1 MKTIYLSLL
10 AICLAAPAAAQLE
23 QYFEREIP
31 VATSEITAARFSND
45 GRLLVYGTK
54 EGRLFIWDLSTA
66 ALIGEMDHHKGKVNA
81 LVFDAADRYLVSGA
95 DDKNIVVWDLQTR
108 EPLTVIKDFKSALK
122 QLNLSP
128 NGKFLAACG
137 GGKEIFLWDFPSGH
151 FRGKLTGHGKDVV
164 FCAFNERSDQVVSVG
179 GDRKIIVWDA
189 GTLQP
194 VRQYEV
200 AVHTLA
206 NSGNEISS
214 AVLSADRRFL
224 AIGVEEHV
232 LAKGSERMEFRY
244 HTAFYNWPDGTLLKV
259 LQGNDCVLDKLS
271 LTPDMTYLLTDNS
284 TLHDSRVTFWDI
296 LGGVAEKNNP
306 IDGKIT
312 AFDLSLDGKWLAV
325 GIAGKGSGKESTLA
339 LWKIQGIGAY
349 TPVAEATLA
358 PVADAS
364 FGGKVSL
371 TGPAEPLIPSGQP
384 RVLAVMYLEP
394 LGIDSGVARFITEDI
409 ESRLVNNCP
418 DVKVVE
424 RNQIDQIVRELRYVQ
439 SGLTETQAIEIGR
452 HLAAAYLMIGS
463 VQKMGHDLS
472 ITVKLVSVETSAI
485 VGTRGVICT
494 NASMRDIFDMVS
506 VLAPTIAKLK

>member
-1 MKTIYLSLL
+1 MKTIYLLLL
-10 AICLAAPAAAQLE
+10 AMCLTAPAIAQLD

-31 VATSEITAARFSND
+31 VATSEITAARFGDD
-45 GRLLVYGTK
+45 GRLLAYGAK
-54 EGRLFIWDLSTA
+54 EGRLFIWDLGTA
-66 ALIGEMDHHKGKVNA
+66 TSGGEMDSHRGKVNA
-81 LVFDAADRYLVSGA
+81 MVFDPAGRYLVSGS
-95 DDKNIVVWDLQTR
+95 DDKTIVIWDLQTR
-108 EPLTVIKDFKSALK
+108 TPLTVIKDFKSSVR
-122 QLNLSP
+122 QLDLSP

-137 GGKEIFLWDFPSGH
+137 SGKEIFLWDFPSGH

-164 FCAFNERSDQVVSVG
+164 FCAFNERNDQLVSVG
-179 GDRKIIVWDA
+179 RDRKIIVWDA

-214 AVLSADRRFL
+214 ATLSSDRRFL
-224 AIGVEEHV
+224 AVGVEEHV
-232 LAKGSERMEFRY
+232 LAKGSDRMEFRY
-244 HTAFYNWPDGTLLKV
+244 HTAFYNWADGTLLKV
-259 LQGNDCVLDKLS
+259 LEGNDRALDRLS

-284 TLHDSRVTFWDI
+284 TLREHRISFWDI
-296 LGGVAEKNNP
+296 LGGVVEKNNP
-306 IDGKIT
+306 IEGEIT
-312 AFDLSLDGKWLAV
+312 AFHLSLDGKWLAV
-325 GIAGKGSGKESTLA
+325 GIAGKGSGRESVVA
-339 LWKIQGIGAY
+339 LWSLQGINGY
-349 TPVAEATLA
+349 TPVPEPALA
-358 PVADAS
+358 PVADAG
-364 FGGKVSL
+364 FGGKISL

-384 RVLAVMYLEP
+384 RVMAVMYLEP

-439 SGLTETQAIEIGR
+439 SGLTESQAIEIGR

-506 VLAPTIAKLK
+506 ILAPTIAKLE